1 MRTVCRALTALILL
15 VAAPLSAQHQHGAP
29 ATAPSA
35 DGVPLFDDLGT
46 HHHAI
51 TTRVPEAQRYFDQGL
66 RLVYAFNH
74 DEAIRAFREAARL
87 DPTCAMA
94 WWGVALASGPNYN
107 LPLDPEREAA
117 ALDAVARGMALA
129 DHASARERQY
139 LDAVAIRYGNAP
151 GGDRKALDRAYAEAM
166 KKVMQDDPG
175 DADAAVIYAEALMVL
190 RPWDLW
196 TLDGH
201 PNPGTEEIVEVLEG
215 VLAKAPDHPGANH
228 YYIHAVEA
236 SRTPERALDSARRV
250 GGLMPGA
257 GHIVHMPSHIY
268 MRTGRWEDA
277 AAANE
282 RAIVVDQRYIESQ
295 KPGGVYPMMYYPH
308 NIHFLWSAASM
319 QGRSGD
325 ALAAARTLGGAI
337 TPEMMR
343 AMPMLEFFWPTT
355 AYGLVR
361 FGRWDEVLAEP
372 APGDEFAYATGMWH
386 YARGMAFAGK
396 GRYED
401 AARERALVD
410 AAAQATPIDRL
421 VADNQPARRQL
432 ELASAVLAGESAAR
446 RGDGETAV
454 RELER
459 AVVLEDALPY
469 MEPPAWYYPV
479 RQSLGAALLAA
490 GRADEAEAVY
500 REDLRRNPENGWSL
514 YGLAESLRADGDA
527 RAAAAVDRRFRAAW
541 TRADVKLAASRF

>member
-1 MRTVCRALTALILL
+1 MRTVCRAIVPLLLL
-15 VAAPLSAQHQHGAP
+15 VAPPVLAQHDHAAP
-29 ATAPSA
+29 TA
-35 DGVPLFDDLGT
+35 DGVPLFDNLGT
-46 HHHAI
+46 YHHAI
-51 TTRVPEAQRYFDQGL
+51 TTRVPDAQRYFDQGL

-129 DHASARERQY
+129 EHASARERQY
-139 LDAVAIRYGNAP
+139 LDAVAIRYGKAP
-151 GGDRKALDRAYAEAM
+151 GGDRKALDRAYADAM
-166 KKVMQDDPG
+166 KKVMQSDPS
-175 DADAAVIYAEALMVL
+175 DLDAAVIYAEALMVL

-201 PNPGTEEIVEVLEG
+201 PNPGTEEIVATLESVLQ
-215 VLAKAPDHPGANH
+215 KAPDHPGANH

-250 GGLMPGA
+250 GSAMPGA
-257 GHIVHMPSHIY
+257 GHLVHMPSHVY

-282 RAIVVDQRYIESQ
+282 RAIIADRAYIETQ

-308 NIHFLWSAASM
+308 NLDFLRAAASM
-319 QGRSGD
+319 EGRSRD
-325 ALAAARTLGGAI
+325 AIAAAREVGGAVE
-337 TPEMMR
+337 PDMLR
-343 AMPMLEFFWPTT
+343 AMPMLEYFSPTVVF
-355 AYGLVR
+355 GLAR
-361 FGRWDEVLAEP
+361 FGRWDDVLKEP
-372 APGDEFAYATGMWH
+372 APGDDFVYATGMWH
-386 YARGMAFAGK
+386 YARGLAFAAT
-396 GRYED
+396 GRPDD
-401 AARERALVD
+401 AAREREYVET
-410 AAAQATPIDRL
+410 AAKVTPIERI
-421 VADNQPARRQL
+421 VADNQPARRLL
-432 ELASAVLAGESAAR
+432 ELAAAVLAGESAAR
-446 RGDGETAV
+446 RGDSDTAV

-459 AVVLEDALPY
+459 AIMLEDALPY
-469 MEPPAWYYPV
+469 TEPPPWYFPV

-490 GRADEAEAVY
+490 GQAGDAASVY

-514 YGLAESLRADGDA
+514 FGLAKSLRARGDT
-527 RAAAAVDRRFRAAW
+527 RAATAVDRRFKSAW
-541 TRADVKLAASRF
+541 TRADVALTASRF

>member
-1 MRTVCRALTALILL
+1 MRTVCRALAVLALL
-15 VAAPLSAQHQHGAP
+15 VAAPARGQHDHAAP
-29 ATAPSA
+29 AT

-107 LPLDPEREAA
+107 RPLDPAREAV

-129 DHASARERQY
+129 DHASPRERQY
-139 LDAVAIRYGNAP
+139 LDAVAIRYGKAP
-151 GGDRKALDRAYAEAM
+151 GGVRKALDRAYADAM
-166 KKVMQDDPG
+166 RKMMQSDPS
-175 DADAAVIYAEALMVL
+175 DLDAAVIYAEALMVL

-201 PNPGTEEIVEVLEG
+201 PNPGTEEIVIVLEG
-215 VLAKAPDHPGANH
+215 VLQKAPDHPGANH

-236 SRTPERALDSARRV
+236 SRHPERALDSARRV
-250 GGLMPGA
+250 GTVMPGA
-257 GHIVHMPSHIY
+257 GHLVHMPSHLY

-282 RAIVVDQRYIESQ
+282 RAIVVDRKYIESE

-319 QGRSGD
+319 QGRSRD
-325 ALAAARTLGGAI
+325 AIGAAREVGGAVA
-337 TPEMMR
+337 PEMLR
-343 AMPMLEFFWPTT
+343 AMPMLEYFSPTVVF
-355 AYGLVR
+355 GLVR
-361 FGRWDEVLAEP
+361 FGRWDDVLEEP
-372 APGDEFAYATGMWH
+372 APGDEFVYATGMWH
-386 YARGMAFAGK
+386 YARGMAFAAK
-396 GRYED
+396 ARPDD
-401 AARERALVD
+401 AAREQAAVD
-410 AAAQATPIDRL
+410 AAAQATPIDRI
-421 VADNQPARRQL
+421 VADNQPARRLL
-432 ELASAVLAGESAAR
+432 ELASAVLAGERAAR
-446 RGDGETAV
+446 RGDADTAV
-454 RELER
+454 RELRR
-459 AVVLEDALPY
+459 AVMLEDALPY
-469 MEPPAWYYPV
+469 TEPPPWYFPV

-490 GRADEAEAVY
+490 GRPDEAAAGP
-500 REDLRRNPENGWSL
+500 RGRPRRNPHNGWSL
-514 YGLAESLRADGDA
+514 YGLAKSLRAEGDA
-527 RAAAAVDRRFRAAW
+527 REAAAVDRRFRDAW
-541 TRADVKLAASRF
+541 TRADVKLTASRF